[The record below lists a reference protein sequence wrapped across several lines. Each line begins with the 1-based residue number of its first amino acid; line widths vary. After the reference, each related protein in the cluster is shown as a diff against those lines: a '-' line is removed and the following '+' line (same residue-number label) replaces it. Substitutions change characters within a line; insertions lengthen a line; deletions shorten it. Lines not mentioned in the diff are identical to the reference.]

1 MSDSRHLIHVVNGK
15 VVHLL
20 KITDGMNPKLNQLIQ
35 TVRQRDKTFKQCQK
49 ELERKAN
56 KVDCDDY
63 LNMAFLSMFSAE
75 NNQAFSLVLRFFEIQ
90 DILIQLAQLNNKIL
104 FGSSDLPQF
113 VFSEFI
119 SNCAAGLSLSLP
131 KRHLKITFLLWLVPW
146 LMWNIAITKSLLT
159 SWL

>member
-15 VVHLL
+15 EVHLL
-20 KITDGMNPKLNQLIQ
+20 TDGMNPKLNQLIQ
-35 TVRQRDKTFKQCQK
+35 TVRQIDKTFRQCQK

-90 DILIQLAQLNNKIL
+90 DILIQLAQLNNKIV

-131 KRHLKITFLLWLVPW
+131 KRHLKNNLPTL
-146 LMWNIAITKSLLT
+146 AITKSLLT

>member
-15 VVHLL
+15 VLHLL

-35 TVRQRDKTFKQCQK
+35 TVRQRHKTFKQCQK

-119 SNCAAGLSLSLP
+119 SILRGGPKLKFTKEALKNNLP
-131 KRHLKITFLLWLVPW
+131 TS
-146 LMWNIAITKSLLT
+146 AITKSLLT